1 MYYLTGFPKIA
12 LSSFFIN
19 RQETKKLNL
28 NMFCLLFSD
37 KNDHFIASSS
47 YKSNAL
53 CLSTAMYLSEWF
65 PHFYHH
71 I

>member
-1 MYYLTGFPKIA
+1 
-12 LSSFFIN
+12 
-19 RQETKKLNL
+19 
-28 NMFCLLFSD
+28 MFCLLFSD

-71 I
+71 IWALWGREGNKHIWEIKKYELQGLNHLA